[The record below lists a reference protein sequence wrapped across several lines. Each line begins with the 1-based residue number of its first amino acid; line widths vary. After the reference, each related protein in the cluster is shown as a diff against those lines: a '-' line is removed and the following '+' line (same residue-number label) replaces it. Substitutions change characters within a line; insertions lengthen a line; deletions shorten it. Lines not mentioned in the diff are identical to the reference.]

1 MKKRVNP
8 DRIIQTIEEYFK
20 DSLSKPNLKN
30 LSLTT
35 IAMAKSDRLKINEIA
50 RNLPVDVSN
59 QKAKQTR
66 LLRFLDNDL
75 PLTDMMLSWSNLV
88 FQRVYGNCNNA
99 IIILVDVVNLIYDY
113 KAFVAAIPFRKRAIP
128 IAFKVYTNQQIK
140 DMTYHL
146 FFRYTAERGVRT
158 Q

>member
-35 IAMAKSDRLKINEIA
+35 IAMAKSDRLRINEIS

-66 LLRFLDNDL
+66 LLRFLNNDL
-75 PLTDMMLSWSNLV
+75 PLDDMMLSWSNLV
-88 FQRVYGNCNNA
+88 FMVKPSFSKG
-99 IIILVDVVNLIYDY
+99 LW
-113 KAFVAAIPFRKRAIP
+113 
-128 IAFKVYTNQQIK
+128 KV
-140 DMTYHL
+140 
-146 FFRYTAERGVRT
+146 
-158 Q
+158 